1 VRFYR
6 IFPLISLIVFS
17 PIHPIS
23 ESAQKQILHLA
34 AIGEVDE
41 AIKSYLLH
49 SKATNEHSIDI
60 LEQIGTRII
69 QCGFKTQDPD
79 TCLLSLFGANIARL
93 PVDRK
98 FLTRSFR
105 SSNPLLQSA
114 ALQTLSMEEM
124 DDTESILKEGVKS
137 DFLMIRLETLFQL
150 VHRHSRH
157 AMGLVESLKNIL
169 HPQLHF
175 VFPEFYA
182 LDGTDESINILK
194 QMTHDPN
201 IHVRVSAI
209 LSAVK
214 YDRDALLP
222 VIRAVVTHP
231 HPIEQEA
238 AALALGFFKDID
250 AKPKLERLLKS
261 TSPDVRLAAS
271 LSLLKLGFF
280 EHKDE
285 IIKLAKGG
293 HHFAIST
300 LGEVGGGVP
309 ELLEHLKNPHHIT
322 RYRAAYALLKQ
333 RDPRCLS
340 TITEILITPSHDLNL
355 VPFFSPARSLSSF
368 ESYFGPIKEVELKNS
383 IAAYTNHIK
392 QSMLIDALDLGE
404 PYFLNIANTLV
415 SLKKS
420 EMIPILVRLLEN
432 LQSKEAVELLKKST
446 QMPGAPFIRSYA
458 NLAMYRLGNYKEF
471 DKSTMDFVRD
481 SVSNEMISFQPVDLD
496 PRNRNKA
503 NPFQLTPSERSQ
515 LLLETFEALLIRH
528 ETDGIDLILECILKG
543 HPNNRYALAGLLLK
557 MVQ

>member
-1 VRFYR
+1 MRFYR
-6 IFPLISLIVFS
+6 LLSCSSLIFCVLGYS
-17 PIHPIS
+17 IT
-23 ESAQKQILHLA
+23 ETGQKQILHLA
-34 AIGEVDE
+34 AVGEIDE
-41 AIKSYLLH
+41 AIKTYQKH
-49 SKATNEHSIDI
+49 SQSSNEHSIDL
-60 LEQIGTRII
+60 LEQIGLKIL
-69 QCGFKTQDPD
+69 QMGFKTQDPE
-79 TCLLSLFGANIARL
+79 TCLLSLFGANIARV

-98 FLTRSFR
+98 FLTRAFK

-150 VHRHSRH
+150 VQRHSRH

-175 VFPEFYA
+175 FFPEFYA

-201 IHVRVSAI
+201 IYVRVSAI

-214 YDRDALLP
+214 YDRDTLLS

-231 HPIEQEA
+231 HPVEQEVA
-238 AALALGFFKDID
+238 AHALGVFKDIE
-250 AKPKLERLLKS
+250 AKPKLERLTKS
-261 TSPDVRLAAS
+261 ASPDVRLVSS
-271 LSLLKLGFF
+271 LALLKLGFF

-285 IIKLAKGG
+285 IVRLAQSG
-293 HHFAIST
+293 HPFAIST
-300 LGEVGGGVP
+300 LGEVGGGTK
-309 ELLEHLKNPHHIT
+309 ELLDLLKSPHHMT

-333 RDPRCLS
+333 RDPRCLA
-340 TITEILITPSHDLNL
+340 TIIEILVTPTYDLNL

-368 ESYFGPIKEVELKNS
+368 ESYFGPIKEAELKNS
-383 IAAYTNHIK
+383 IASYTSFIK
-392 QSMLIDALDLGE
+392 QSMLIEALDLGE
-404 PYFLNIANTLV
+404 SYFLNIATTLF

-420 EMIPILVRLLEN
+420 EMIPVLVRLLEN
-432 LQSKEAVELLKKST
+432 LQSKEAVDLLKKST

-471 DKSTMDFVRD
+471 DKATIEFVKD
-481 SVSNEMISFQPVDLD
+481 SVSSEMISFQPMDLD
-496 PRNRNKA
+496 PRNKTQN
-503 NPFQLTPSERSQ
+503 NPFQLTPSEKSQ

-528 ETDGIDLILECILKG
+528 ESEGIDLILECILKG

-557 MVQ
+557 MIQ